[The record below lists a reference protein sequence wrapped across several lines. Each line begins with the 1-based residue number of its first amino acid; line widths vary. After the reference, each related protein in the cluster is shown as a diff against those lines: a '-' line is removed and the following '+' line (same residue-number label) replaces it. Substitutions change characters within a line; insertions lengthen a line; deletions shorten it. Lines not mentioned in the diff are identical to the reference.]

1 MSDEFYVGYLSKSPP
16 GLAKHTRRMVGAL
29 AVAVMVML
37 ALVAARQM
45 PAEPGV
51 FEFGTQRSF
60 EGILLESPLP
70 RLRVSGPGGAV
81 TNFLIVG
88 AGKHGLPAFA
98 RGHGGRSVRFSG
110 TLIQKG
116 AARMIEMNDPS
127 SFMVLTG
134 ESAAP
139 ASKTEPLG
147 TVFLT
152 GELVDTKCY
161 FGVMRPATGKI
172 HRACAV
178 RCLSGGVPPGLLV
191 RDREGNGVV
200 VMLTGENGR
209 PAGFDV
215 EWAARVV
222 EVDGRLR
229 LEDGTLILEAAS
241 LRLSPGY

>member
-1 MSDEFYVGYLSKSPP
+1 MSDEFYVGYLSKCPP
-16 GLAKHTRRMVGAL
+16 GLAKHTRRMLGAL
-29 AVAVMVML
+29 AVVVVVVL
-37 ALVAARQM
+37 ALVAARQT

-60 EGILLESPLP
+60 AGILLESPLP
-70 RLRVSGPGGAV
+70 RLRVPGPAGTV

-88 AGKHGLPAFA
+88 SGKFGLPAFA
-98 RGHGGRSVRFSG
+98 RGHEGRSVRFSG
-110 TLIQKG
+110 TLIRKG

-127 SFMVLTG
+127 SFLVLPG
-134 ESAAP
+134 EAATP
-139 ASKTEPLG
+139 ATQTEPLG
-147 TVFLT
+147 AVSLT

-161 FGVMRPATGKI
+161 FGVMRPATGKV

-191 RDREGNGVV
+191 SDREGNGVV

-209 PAGFDV
+209 PAEFNV

-222 EVDGRLR
+222 EVDGHLR
-229 LEDGTLILEAAS
+229 LEDGTLVLEAAS